1 MLYKQ
6 TERVIFAAVF
16 ERKQAGGTEMRNGF
30 AVYPFP
36 FGQLM
41 IGWQE
46 DAVTLLKRTDEPARE
61 EGRTPLTDLV
71 FRQVTEYLDGQRR
84 EFDFPYLLEGT
95 EFQRKVW
102 RALCE
107 IPYGETRT
115 YGEVAAA
122 VGNPRACRAVGMA
135 NHQNPILIA
144 VPCHR
149 VIGADGGLTGYG
161 SGLDMKEAL
170 LRLEKQVMQGERR
183 E

>member
-1 MLYKQ
+1 
-6 TERVIFAAVF
+6 
-16 ERKQAGGTEMRNGF
+16 MRSGF

-41 IGWQE
+41 IGWQG
-46 DAVTLLKRTDEPARE
+46 DAVTLLKRTDEPA
-61 EGRTPLTDLV
+61 
-71 FRQVTEYLDGQRR
+71 
-84 EFDFPYLLEGT
+84 
-95 EFQRKVW
+95 RKVW

-122 VGNPRACRAVGMA
+122 VGNPKAYRAVGMA

-149 VIGADGGLTGYG
+149 VIGADGRLVGYG

-170 LRLEKQVMQGERR
+170 LRLEKRAAQEERR
-183 E
+183 PGAAGIRGEQSSGKTRR